1 MNITGI
7 ITEYNPFH
15 NGHLFHLNSAKK
27 TTNCDGII
35 CIMSGNFVQ
44 RGEPAIIDKWKRTE
58 MALLNGVDLV
68 IELPTF
74 YAVSSAEFF
83 AKGAINILDK
93 IGVVKNIFFGSEC
106 GSIELL
112 NKIAKFLTY
121 ESYEF
126 QEIVKDNLKS
136 GVTYV
141 KARENALINLL
152 KDDSL
157 KEVLSNSNNILG
169 IEYIKALTK
178 INSNIIPLTLK
189 REGSKYN
196 DKELDSIFSSAT
208 SIRESLKSGKNISSL
223 DSYIPKSSLEILDK
237 NNYNFV
243 FQEKMYEYIKYRLYT
258 NCINFNNLF
267 EAKEGLDNKF
277 LKEIYHSSSYEDLIF
292 KIKSK
297 RYTYTKIS
305 RLMTQIF
312 LSLDNYPFY
321 ELIKD
326 EHLYARVLGFNDTGK
341 LILKEMKKKSRIPII
356 TKVSKN
362 MNNPLLNLDIQGT
375 KSYSV
380 LNNTLN
386 PLSDYLNSPIIK

>member
-1 MNITGI
+1 
-7 ITEYNPFH
+7 
-15 NGHLFHLNSAKK
+15 
-27 TTNCDGII
+27 
-35 CIMSGNFVQ
+35 
-44 RGEPAIIDKWKRTE
+44 
-58 MALLNGVDLV
+58 
-68 IELPTF
+68 
-74 YAVSSAEFF
+74 
-83 AKGAINILDK
+83 
-93 IGVVKNIFFGSEC
+93 
-106 GSIELL
+106 
-112 NKIAKFLTY
+112 
-121 ESYEF
+121 
-126 QEIVKDNLKS
+126 
-136 GVTYV
+136 
-141 KARENALINLL
+141 
-152 KDDSL
+152 
-157 KEVLSNSNNILG
+157 
-169 IEYIKALTK
+169 
-178 INSNIIPLTLK
+178 
-189 REGSKYN
+189 
-196 DKELDSIFSSAT
+196 
-208 SIRESLKSGKNISSL
+208 
-223 DSYIPKSSLEILDK
+223 
-237 NNYNFV
+237 
-243 FQEKMYEYIKYRLYT
+243 MYEYIKYRLYT

-326 EHLYARVLGFNDTGK
+326 EHLYARVLGFNDTGR